1 MVRSRTLLLGTVC
14 TLWAAA
20 PLTAQVDFEYTVFG
34 AGAVFATDV
43 VEPFTTTDGLET
55 NGESFTNSIGLGA
68 AVTARFRDFGVEGT
82 LTFVPT
88 SVVFRLAAADVGLPQ
103 TAELAIV
110 DDQNLLIFGLN
121 GLYYLPG
128 SNPFVRFYVAA
139 GLAGKR
145 YGNADPLGGWNAGM
159 SDFGGSLGGG
169 LNFAISPA
177 MSIRLDARD
186 YVTSFDAYDALD
198 ATTRESLAHEG
209 WPVGSRT
216 QHDILITF
224 GLTLRPRS

>member
-1 MVRSRTLLLGTVC
+1 MLRSRTLLLASVFPM
-14 TLWAAA
+14 LAA
-20 PLTAQVDFEYTVFG
+20 PPLAAQVDFEFTAFG
-34 AGAVFATDV
+34 AGAVFVTDV
-43 VEPFTTTDGLET
+43 VEPFTTTGGLQT
-55 NGESFTNSIGLGA
+55 NGESFTNSVGLGA

-82 LTFVPT
+82 LAFVPT
-88 SVVFRLAAADVGLPQ
+88 SVVFRLAAADIGLPQ

-110 DDQNLLIFGLN
+110 DEQNLLIFGLN

-128 SNPFVRFYVAA
+128 TSPFVQFYVAA

-159 SDFGGSLGGG
+159 ADLGGSLGGG
-169 LNFAISPA
+169 LNFAISPG

-198 ATTRESLAHEG
+198 ATTRESLALEG
-209 WPVGSRT
+209 WPVESRI

-224 GLTLRPRS
+224 GLTVRPGR